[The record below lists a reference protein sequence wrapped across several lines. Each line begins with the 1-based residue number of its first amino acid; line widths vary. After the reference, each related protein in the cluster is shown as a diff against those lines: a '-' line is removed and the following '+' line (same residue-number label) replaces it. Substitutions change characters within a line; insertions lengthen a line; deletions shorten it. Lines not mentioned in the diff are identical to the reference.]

1 MLVVALKLWFWQVS
15 WISIFRNILRMF
27 IGLDLPLILP
37 LNLVLSLPD
46 DYWQDSAEELAED
59 QGQMTMHKM
68 LQKIDIQLNHPP
80 KSYLIDIQSV
90 LAIGMLS

>member
-1 MLVVALKLWFWQVS
+1 
-15 WISIFRNILRMF
+15 MF
-27 IGLDLPLILP
+27 IGLDLPPILP
-37 LNLVLSLPD
+37 LNLALSLPD

-59 QGQMTMHKM
+59 QGQMKMHKM

-80 KSYLIDIQSV
+80 ESYLIDIQSV